1 MCVMTHAWGVSVMF
15 VVGFAESWPSSFPSL
30 FPQPVV
36 FTAPFTVGVS
46 TYSVASFAVFYKLLL
61 LFLGFP
67 HGLPG
72 KESTCNEG
80 DLGLIPGLG
89 RSPREG
95 NSYPF
100 QYSGL
105 ENSMD
110 YIVHESQRIRHNWV
124 TKHAHTLPTECNW
137 IHRELKFDYAHSL
150 ISLI

>member
-1 MCVMTHAWGVSVMF
+1 M
-15 VVGFAESWPSSFPSL
+15 
-30 FPQPVV
+30 V

-80 DLGLIPGLG
+80 DLGLIPVLG
-89 RSPREG
+89 RSHGEE
-95 NSYPF
+95 NSYPL

-110 YIVHESQRIRHNWV
+110 CIGHGVAKSR
-124 TKHAHTLPTECNW
+124 T
-137 IHRELKFDYAHSL
+137 SL
-150 ISLI
+150 VAQMVKNPPAM